1 MRGASNRKIIFLL
14 CGILVILILFGQTFS
29 AKAVVKSTPK
39 TTLIIG
45 DSIAYGMAL
54 GKKYG
59 TGVDGADRV
68 YWLAEGG
75 VNISL
80 LHPDFKIHLGRV
92 MPKRIV
98 NTLTSA
104 RDFDLL
110 REVKKKKIEDIV
122 IILGANWPSEKSAK
136 LIVNCLKKLEKK
148 SCCRVYYVNILPYV
162 HKGKYENRTS
172 MMTYHNKLTRKGFKN
187 TGIVY
192 IDAYRLAK
200 SVKNYYNFTWDGIH
214 YSKKVYNVVFK
225 KLLSVIEKE
234 KFKNLTGSDKRQK
247 TVKKNEK

>member
-29 AKAVVKSTPK
+29 AKAAVKSTPK

-122 IILGANWPSEKSAK
+122 ISAVHTVAYQA
-136 LIVNCLKKLEKK
+136 VNTVQDL
-148 SCCRVYYVNILPYV
+148 
-162 HKGKYENRTS
+162 
-172 MMTYHNKLTRKGFKN
+172 
-187 TGIVY
+187 
-192 IDAYRLAK
+192 IDADRWGRDFAYQQIQG
-200 SVKNYYNFTWDGIH
+200 VN
-214 YSKKVYNVVFK
+214 
-225 KLLSVIEKE
+225 
-234 KFKNLTGSDKRQK
+234 Q
-247 TVKKNEK
+247 